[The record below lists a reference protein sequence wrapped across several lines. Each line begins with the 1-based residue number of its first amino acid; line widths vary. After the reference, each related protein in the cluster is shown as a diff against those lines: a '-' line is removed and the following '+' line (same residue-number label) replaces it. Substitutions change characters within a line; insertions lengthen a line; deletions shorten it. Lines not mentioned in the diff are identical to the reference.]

1 MPPAPEVEILKNSL
15 STPESDHVTG
25 SFELKVATTV
35 WFSATDGV
43 SLLTELTIIG
53 WTSSISITVIV
64 TKRELLVLPELSVAV
79 TITLYWLSA
88 PLSSGDSKSGEE
100 LNDSSPVFEILN
112 KLLSVPDNDQVT
124 ASFEL

>member
-1 MPPAPEVEILKNSL
+1 MLA
-15 STPESDHVTG
+15 
-25 SFELKVATTV
+25 ELVIV
-35 WFSATDGV
+35 GP
-43 SLLTELTIIG
+43 
-53 WTSSISITVIV
+53 TSSIFIKVID
-64 TKRELLVLPELSVAV
+64 TDISSELPELSVAV